1 MDKVELRVIRHA
13 DEAVDRL
20 WTAVFGVAGGTI
32 GRGGQNKLVLSD
44 SDAGVARVHAMVR
57 IESEAAF
64 IANLCERRSIFV
76 AGAEVRSGEEVR
88 LSVGDEVRIGPY
100 VLHSVV
106 PGSPFVAAAVPVPA
120 VAPGSAQVPA
130 PVPAP
135 LVISSPPA
143 SEASGAFPVHVPSV
157 AGAQGDGIPAALS
170 LTAAV
175 PVPAGIGLPAEAAA
189 PTEDDDNPFAMLGRV
204 EGPAIAAAPAS
215 PVTAPVAGPAAVSA
229 SEPAP
234 GPVFAPVPPAPQPQ
248 PLAAPL
254 GTQGGVLGFAAAPTP
269 VPPAPVSAPVPAGQG
284 VPGNAWAPAAQDSK
298 PAAAAPRALVIPE
311 DFDLFAADPRKG
323 EEKKDAWG
331 GGLQAKSLSEI
342 ANMRHDELLQS
353 LPASGSKFAHDMD
366 NPAHAGLPKALDPR
380 DELDPLRLFAGEA
393 DAAASLVPERSAMA
407 LGSGSDLSQSFSL
420 PRGVQAPA
428 GQELPG
434 ARELAPRAASAVQG
448 DGAAPGMVSPALPV
462 PALDGLQ
469 RVEGLDLGA
478 FGSASADPLGWPSV
492 ESGPAPVF
500 AATDVPLQP
509 AAAGMAAVGAKA
521 VPIEEVALAHV
532 SAAAG
537 VVPVPVPTP
546 SPIPAPVAVPAPA
559 AIPGS
564 AGQEGAARSPL
575 APVLPELAAASP
587 AELQSL
593 IAAFLDGAGVLQK
606 KVEAQKL
613 SPEFMRSF
621 GEAFRVAV
629 QGTIDLLAARSEIKR
644 EFRAG
649 VTVISSGA
657 NNPLKFLPTPEGV
670 VMQMIGQNFPGFMK
684 PIPAMQEAYDDLR
697 VHQVALM
704 AGLRAAYAEAL
715 ERFDPAALE
724 QRTDVTGGVFGKLS
738 ATSRKAALWDEYKR
752 NFAEIRRGAEDDLA
766 AFSGQAFLEAYEN
779 AEAAA
784 KART

>member
-106 PGSPFVAAAVPVPA
+106 PGSPFVPVAAAPAPAAVPA
-120 VAPGSAQVPA
+120 PA
-130 PVPAP
+130 PVSAP
-135 LVISSPPA
+135 SPVAIPSPPVAAA
-143 SEASGAFPVHVPSV
+143 SEPVSV
-157 AGAQGDGIPAALS
+157 AAPVANVPQGEGLPVAPSQPVAMPVTGMGDGL
-170 LTAAV
+170 AAV
-175 PVPAGIGLPAEAAA
+175 ASSA
-189 PTEDDDNPFAMLGRV
+189 EDDDNPFAMLGRV
-204 EGPAIAAAPAS
+204 EGPAIAAAAPS
-215 PVTAPVAGPAAVSA
+215 QAPVASPTA
-229 SEPAP
+229 SSVPAP
-234 GPVFAPVPPAPQPQ
+234 ASAPAFSSVPIATSVPPFGSAPVPVPDEAH
-248 PLAAPL
+248 
-254 GTQGGVLGFAAAPTP
+254 GFATSP
-269 VPPAPVSAPVPAGQG
+269 APVPAGPGGQ
-284 VPGNAWAPAAQDSK
+284 GNAWPPAVPQDR
-298 PAAAAPRALVIPE
+298 PAAAPRALVIPE
-311 DFDLFAADPRKG
+311 DFDLFAADPRKS

-331 GGLQAKSLSEI
+331 SGLQAKSLSEI

-353 LPASGSKFAHDMD
+353 LPASGAKFAHDMD

-380 DELDPLRLFAGEA
+380 DELDPLRLFTGDS
-393 DAAASLVPERSAMA
+393 DAAPALVPERSAMA

-420 PRGVQAPA
+420 PRGVQAPV
-428 GQELPG
+428 GQGLPG
-434 ARELAPRAASAVQG
+434 AAP
-448 DGAAPGMVSPALPV
+448 APGGPV
-462 PALDGLQ
+462 PIAQGAGTGPGMASSAPSAPPLDGLQ

-478 FGSASADPLGWPSV
+478 FGSGSTSADPLGWPPV
-492 ESGPAPVF
+492 ESGPVAAPAPAPV
-500 AATDVPLQP
+500 AADALLQAMPSGLAAGDARAVAIEEVPLAHVP
-509 AAAGMAAVGAKA
+509 AAAG
-521 VPIEEVALAHV
+521 
-532 SAAAG
+532 
-537 VVPVPVPTP
+537 
-546 SPIPAPVAVPAPA
+546 AVPAPVPAPAPTMAPAPIQATAPAPA
-559 AIPGS
+559 APHGP
-564 AGQEGAARSPL
+564 AREEGAAKSPL
-575 APVLPELAAASP
+575 VPVLPELEAASP

-606 KVEAQKL
+606 KVEPQKL

>member
-1 MDKVELRVIRHA
+1 M
-13 DEAVDRL
+13 
-20 WTAVFGVAGGTI
+20 
-32 GRGGQNKLVLSD
+32 
-44 SDAGVARVHAMVR
+44 
-57 IESEAAF
+57 
-64 IANLCERRSIFV
+64 
-76 AGAEVRSGEEVR
+76 
-88 LSVGDEVRIGPY
+88 
-100 VLHSVV
+100 
-106 PGSPFVAAAVPVPA
+106 
-120 VAPGSAQVPA
+120 
-130 PVPAP
+130 
-135 LVISSPPA
+135 
-143 SEASGAFPVHVPSV
+143 
-157 AGAQGDGIPAALS
+157 
-170 LTAAV
+170 
-175 PVPAGIGLPAEAAA
+175 
-189 PTEDDDNPFAMLGRV
+189 
-204 EGPAIAAAPAS
+204 
-215 PVTAPVAGPAAVSA
+215 
-229 SEPAP
+229 
-234 GPVFAPVPPAPQPQ
+234 
-248 PLAAPL
+248 
-254 GTQGGVLGFAAAPTP
+254 
-269 VPPAPVSAPVPAGQG
+269 
-284 VPGNAWAPAAQDSK
+284 
-298 PAAAAPRALVIPE
+298 
-311 DFDLFAADPRKG
+311 
-323 EEKKDAWG
+323 
-331 GGLQAKSLSEI
+331 QAKSLSEI

-353 LPASGSKFAHDMD
+353 LPASGAKFAHDMD

-380 DELDPLRLFAGEA
+380 DELDPLRLFTGGS
-393 DAAASLVPERSAMA
+393 DAASALVPERSAMV

-420 PRGVQAPA
+420 PRGVQAPV
-428 GQELPG
+428 GPGLPG
-434 ARELAPRAASAVQG
+434 AAEVPGSSPPVVQGAGTNPGMASA
-448 DGAAPGMVSPALPV
+448 APPAPPLE
-462 PALDGLQ
+462 GLQ

-478 FGSASADPLGWPSV
+478 FGSGSASADPLGWPPV
-492 ESGPAPVF
+492 ESGPAP
-500 AATDVPLQP
+500 AAVDVLPQATLSGL
-509 AAAGMAAVGAKA
+509 AAGDAKA

-532 SAAAG
+532 PAAAG
-537 VVPVPVPTP
+537 T
-546 SPIPAPVAVPAPA
+546 PAPVPAPA
-559 AIPGS
+559 PAPAPAPTASHGP
-564 AGQEGAARSPL
+564 AGEEGTPKSPL
-575 APVLPELAAASP
+575 APVLPELEAASP

-593 IAAFLDGAGVLQK
+593 IAAFLEGAGVLQK
-606 KVEAQKL
+606 KVEPQKL

>member
-88 LSVGDEVRIGPY
+88 LSVGDEVCIGPY

-106 PGSPFVAAAVPVPA
+106 PGSPFVPVAAAPA
-120 VAPGSAQVPA
+120 AVVPA
-130 PVPAP
+130 PAPEPVSAPAP
-135 LVISSPPA
+135 VAIPSSPVAAA
-143 SEASGAFPVHVPSV
+143 SELVS
-157 AGAQGDGIPAALS
+157 
-170 LTAAV
+170 
-175 PVPAGIGLPAEAAA
+175 AAA
-189 PTEDDDNPFAMLGRV
+189 PVANLPQGEVLPVAPSQPVTVPVIGMGDGLAMAASSAEDDDNPFAMLGRV
-204 EGPAIAAAPAS
+204 EGPAIAAAGPSQVPVPVAAPAPAPAS
-215 PVTAPVAGPAAVSA
+215 APAFSPVPSGA
-229 SEPAP
+229 SVPP
-234 GPVFAPVPPAPQPQ
+234 SGSAPVPVPEEAHGS
-248 PLAAPL
+248 AASP
-254 GTQGGVLGFAAAPTP
+254 
-269 VPPAPVSAPVPAGQG
+269 APVPAGPGGQG
-284 VPGNAWAPAAQDSK
+284 DAWPPAVPQDK
-298 PAAAAPRALVIPE
+298 PAAAPRALVIPE
-311 DFDLFAADPRKG
+311 DFDLFAADPRKS

-331 GGLQAKSLSEI
+331 SGLQAKSLSEI

-353 LPASGSKFAHDMD
+353 LPASGAKFAHDMD

-380 DELDPLRLFAGEA
+380 DELDPLRLFTGDS
-393 DAAASLVPERSAMA
+393 DAAPALVPERSAMA

-420 PRGVQAPA
+420 PRGVQAPV
-428 GQELPG
+428 GQGLPG
-434 ARELAPRAASAVQG
+434 AAQVPGSPAPAAQGAGTGPGMASA
-448 DGAAPGMVSPALPV
+448 APSAPP
-462 PALDGLQ
+462 LDGLQ

-478 FGSASADPLGWPSV
+478 FGSGSTSADPLGWPPV
-492 ESGPAPVF
+492 EGGAALPQATPSG
-500 AATDVPLQP
+500 L
-509 AAAGMAAVGAKA
+509 AAGDAKA
-521 VPIEEVALAHV
+521 VPIEKVALAHV
-532 SAAAG
+532 PAAAG
-537 VVPVPVPTP
+537 AM
-546 SPIPAPVAVPAPA
+546 PAPVPAPA
-559 AIPGS
+559 PDPAMAAAAPAPAAPHGPVREE
-564 AGQEGAARSPL
+564 EGAAKSPL
-575 APVLPELAAASP
+575 VPVLPELEAASP

-606 KVEAQKL
+606 KVEPQKL